1 MSPSLFNFLATS
13 SSVSSST
20 ASSSSNEPL
29 TWERI
34 VNAIDGFFAEY
45 GLRIVVAIL
54 LLVVGIILVK
64 LFNKLIKKLINKTR
78 LAPITKSFLS
88 SIVKGLLYFLLLLIV
103 CQVAGIPVSGFV
115 ALLSVAGLAV
125 SLALQ
130 DSLGNFFNGMIL
142 VSSKPF
148 KIGEYVAI
156 GSDEGTVMN
165 ISVMTTSLNTPDN
178 KLVIIPNT
186 TIIKSD
192 IINYDRLGRRRVDCP
207 YLLTYDTDLD
217 LVEKLIMKVIESNG
231 CIYKDPKPVVTV
243 GTPTVNGIQ
252 ITSKCWVDSEDYWD
266 VLYYLNKYTLNELR
280 KNNIKFA
287 TNQMEVRVNETG
299 EVKYPEI
306 TEELPERVEKVREVK
321 KEENLTELINKVQTR
336 KEKRLAKKKAKLE
349 AKQKALEE
357 KSKTIEIPLEE
368 PKEENTEKKEN

>member
-20 ASSSSNEPL
+20 ASSSNEPL

-45 GLRIVVAIL
+45 GLRIVVALL

-78 LAPITKSFLS
+78 LAPITKSFLC

-299 EVKYPEI
+299 EVEYPEI

-349 AKQKALEE
+349 AKQKALEG

-368 PKEENTEKKEN
+368 PKEENTENKEN

>member
-13 SSVSSST
+13 SSASSST

-45 GLRIVVAIL
+45 GLRIVVALL

-78 LAPITKSFLS
+78 LAPITKSFLC

-368 PKEENTEKKEN
+368 PKEENTENKEN

>member
-207 YLLTYDTDLD
+207 FLLTYDTDLD

-306 TEELPERVEKVREVK
+306 TDELPERVEKVREVK

-349 AKQKALEE
+349 AKEKALEE
-357 KSKTIEIPLEE
+357 KSKTDEIPLEE
-368 PKEENTEKKEN
+368 PKEENTENKEN

>member
-1 MSPSLFNFLATS
+1 MSPSLVNFLATS

-20 ASSSSNEPL
+20 ASSSNEPL
-29 TWERI
+29 TWESI

-45 GLRIVVAIL
+45 GLRIVVALL

-207 YLLTYDTDLD
+207 YLLTYDADLD

-357 KSKTIEIPLEE
+357 KSKTNEIPLEE
-368 PKEENTEKKEN
+368 PKEENTENKEN

>member
-1 MSPSLFNFLATS
+1 MSPSLVNFLATS

-20 ASSSSNEPL
+20 ASSSNEPL
-29 TWERI
+29 TWESI

-45 GLRIVVAIL
+45 GLRIVVALL

-78 LAPITKSFLS
+78 LAPITKSFLC

-207 YLLTYDTDLD
+207 YLLTYDADLD

-368 PKEENTEKKEN
+368 PKEENTENKEN

>member
-20 ASSSSNEPL
+20 ASSSNEPL

-45 GLRIVVAIL
+45 GLRIVVALL

-217 LVEKLIMKVIESNG
+217 LVEELIMKVIESNG

-287 TNQMEVRVNETG
+287 TNQMEVRVNETA

-368 PKEENTEKKEN
+368 PKEENTENKEN

>member
-29 TWERI
+29 TWESI

-45 GLRIVVAIL
+45 GLRIVVALL

-207 YLLTYDTDLD
+207 YLLTYDADLD

-357 KSKTIEIPLEE
+357 KSKTNEIPLEE
-368 PKEENTEKKEN
+368 PKEENTENKEN

>member
-20 ASSSSNEPL
+20 ASSSNEPL
-29 TWERI
+29 TWESI

-45 GLRIVVAIL
+45 GLRIVVALL

-321 KEENLTELINKVQTR
+321 KEENLIELINKVQTR

-368 PKEENTEKKEN
+368 PKEANTENKEN

>member
-252 ITSKCWVDSEDYWD
+252 ITSKCWVDSEDYWE

-349 AKQKALEE
+349 VKQKALEE

-368 PKEENTEKKEN
+368 PKEENTENKEN

>member
-1 MSPSLFNFLATS
+1 MSPSLFNFFATS

-20 ASSSSNEPL
+20 ASSSNEPL
-29 TWERI
+29 TWEKI

-45 GLRIVVAIL
+45 GLRIVVALL

-78 LAPITKSFLS
+78 LAPITKSFLC

-368 PKEENTEKKEN
+368 PKEENIENKEN

>member
-20 ASSSSNEPL
+20 ASSSNEPL

-45 GLRIVVAIL
+45 GLRIVVALL

-78 LAPITKSFLS
+78 LAPITKSFLC

-299 EVKYPEI
+299 EIKYPEI

-357 KSKTIEIPLEE
+357 KSKTIEIPLDE
-368 PKEENTEKKEN
+368 PKEENTENKEN

>member
-45 GLRIVVAIL
+45 GLRIVVALL

-78 LAPITKSFLS
+78 LAPITKSFLC

-207 YLLTYDTDLD
+207 YLLTYDADLD

-321 KEENLTELINKVQTR
+321 KDENLTELINKVQTR

-368 PKEENTEKKEN
+368 PKEENTENKEN

>member
-1 MSPSLFNFLATS
+1 MSPSLVNFLATS

-20 ASSSSNEPL
+20 ASTSNEPL
-29 TWERI
+29 TWESI

-45 GLRIVVAIL
+45 GLRIVVALL

-357 KSKTIEIPLEE
+357 KSKTIEIPIEE
-368 PKEENTEKKEN
+368 PKEENTENKEN